1 MRRVMFD
8 MGATEKTLS
17 PYVYMIYRKC
27 MYSSGDMFMH
37 LQECNCDVYFLHC
50 TETTEISTKMILK
63 WVHKQLV
70 IYKSVI
76 VMFISCIAQQQQK

>member
-1 MRRVMFD
+1 
-8 MGATEKTLS
+8 
-17 PYVYMIYRKC
+17 MIYRKC

-37 LQECNCDVYFLHC
+37 LQECNW
-50 TETTEISTKMILK
+50 STKMILK